1 MPEKDKER
9 YTTKDERKLARE
21 RELYEQNKRNIEIRD
36 KDKKRAKDLNDP
48 ASKNPGAAEETSS
61 YKGKENERK
70 KRYVSKGS
78 VGRIG

>member
-36 KDKKRAKDLNDP
+36 KDKKRAMVNSSDP
-48 ASKNPGAAEETSS
+48 KTITVYLVLALKT
-61 YKGKENERK
+61 
-70 KRYVSKGS
+70 
-78 VGRIG
+78 I